1 MQEDRFK
8 KWHAFMNESHTHE
21 NRNLMDELNNSLNMA
36 EDTLCELEDKGEKGS
51 RIWHGALKR

>member
-1 MQEDRFK
+1 
-8 KWHAFMNESHTHE
+8 MNESHTHE
-21 NRNLMDELNNSLNMA
+21 NRNLMDELNSSLNMA